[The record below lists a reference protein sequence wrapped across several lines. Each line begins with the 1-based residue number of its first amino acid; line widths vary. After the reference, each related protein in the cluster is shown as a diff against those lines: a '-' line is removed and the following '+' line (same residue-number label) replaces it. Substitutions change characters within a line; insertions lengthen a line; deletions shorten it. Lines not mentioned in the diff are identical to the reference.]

1 MERGRTELQKLLKK
15 CCEEREIGRQIIHM
29 TVGLSFLIPLHLF
42 GIVGFEIF
50 MGILSVLGLTA
61 AYALKCGKRVP
72 IASELV
78 DKFERPEE
86 LEKLPGQGT
95 IYFVIGVMIAGVI
108 TFDVKCMDIVITVLS
123 VGDSVSTIV
132 GTRFG
137 TTRIPY
143 SPRKT
148 LEGSLS
154 GFVAASIASALVT
167 GDLAASTFCSAVG
180 MMVESLPTPND
191 NLTIPI
197 AVALASGW
205 WYGIL

>member
-1 MERGRTELQKLLKK
+1 
-15 CCEEREIGRQIIHM
+15 M

-42 GIVGFEIF
+42 GIIGFEIL
-50 MGILSVLGLTA
+50 MGILSVLGLMA
-61 AYALKCGKRVP
+61 AYALKCGKDVP
-72 IASELV
+72 IASKLV
-78 DKFERPEE
+78 EKFERPEE
-86 LEKLPGQGT
+86 MEKLPGQGT
-95 IYFVIGVMIAGVI
+95 VYFIIGVMVAGAI
-108 TFDVKCMDIVITVLS
+108 TLDVKCMDIVITVLS
-123 VGDSVSTIV
+123 VGDSVSTII

-137 TTRIPY
+137 TTQILY

-148 LEGSLS
+148 VEGSLS
-154 GFVAASIASALVT
+154 GFVAASVASALIT

-180 MMVESLPTPND
+180 MAVESLPTPND